1 MIRDNRQQLSSTEKV
16 AQMNKKYSKSSN
28 EHFQRNLNSE
38 EDLQGWRNN
47 LVDFSTKIYKNPSL
61 IDLGCGLG
69 DKSYRFIN
77 KVSQQLDSLHLVD
90 FSSESINFV
99 VDTFKQIDIKNK
111 NFVVSDANVY
121 LRRLEIDSINLVFM
135 FGFVHE
141 VHERKDLLVNLKKVL
156 RDNYLVI
163 ISDNLLHFKL
173 STLKTELNSVFDNNY
188 VFRVKKLIK
197 DYKVLYSFNP
207 FIIKVLKHRGRT
219 DKFFTI
225 TTSYPKNKLKNILR
239 LKYKL

>member
-1 MIRDNRQQLSSTEKV
+1 M
-16 AQMNKKYSKSSN
+16 A
-28 EHFQRNLNSE
+28 
-38 EDLQGWRNN
+38 W
-47 LVDFSTKIYKNPSL
+47 
-61 IDLGCGLG
+61 
-69 DKSYRFIN
+69 
-77 KVSQQLDSLHLVD
+77 
-90 FSSESINFV
+90 ESINFV

-141 VHERKDLLVNLKKVL
+141 VHERKDLLINLKKVL

-163 ISDNLLHFKL
+163 ISDNLLHFKI

-197 DYKVLYSFNP
+197 DYKILYSFNP